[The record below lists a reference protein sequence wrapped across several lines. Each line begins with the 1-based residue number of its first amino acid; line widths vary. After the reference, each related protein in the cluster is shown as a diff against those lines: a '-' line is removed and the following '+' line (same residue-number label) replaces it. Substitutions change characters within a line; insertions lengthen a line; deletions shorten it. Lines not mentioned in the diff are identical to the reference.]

1 MMTPTHDRY
10 ARQSILP
17 HVGTHGQAQ
26 LSRSCALVVGAGA
39 LGSPVLQYLVGAGVG
54 HLIIVDPDVVQLSNL
69 HRQPLHDEGQLGL
82 FKVHS
87 AVERLHA
94 LNSTIR
100 LTPHAVALTPDN
112 APDWVAQADVVLDCA
127 DSFAVSYTLSDE
139 CHRQGKA
146 YISASVL
153 GMSGYV
159 GGFCQRAP
167 SLRAVFPQIPAQAT
181 TCSEAGVMGP
191 VAATLGSIQAQMAL
205 VVLLGQQPSPL
216 GLMVSVDLSSY
227 EFRRFRFDL
236 ASEPDGVDYPF
247 IGRTSISLD
256 DCVIDLRSADE
267 SAELCVPHATR
278 VLPYE
283 WEQWLC
289 AYLSQS
295 ARRDAQ
301 RLILACRSGLRAW
314 RAADAARAH
323 WSGPIHLFAV
333 GESPPTA

>member
-1 MMTPTHDRY
+1 MTHTHDRY

-17 HVGTHGQAQ
+17 HVGAAGQDQ

-39 LGSPVLQYLVGAGVG
+39 LGSPVLQYLAGAGVS
-54 HLIIVDPDVVQLSNL
+54 HLIIVDPDGVQLSNL
-69 HRQPLHDEGQLGL
+69 HRQPLHDERQLGQL
-82 FKVHS
+82 KVHS
-87 AVERLHA
+87 AVERLHT

-100 LTPHAVALTPDN
+100 LTPHAVALSPDN
-112 APDWVAQADVVLDCA
+112 APDWVVQADVVLDCA

-139 CHRQGKA
+139 CLRQSKP

-205 VVLLGQQPSPL
+205 AVLLGQQPSPL

-236 ASEPDGVDYPF
+236 APEPDGVDYPF
-247 IGRTSISLD
+247 IGRASITPD
-256 DCVIDLRSADE
+256 DCVIDLRNTDE

-278 VLPYE
+278 VLPDALSE
-283 WEQWLC
+283 WLHIHLAHAAPRTE
-289 AYLSQS
+289 
-295 ARRDAQ
+295 Q

-314 RAADAARAH
+314 RAADAIRAD
-323 WSGPIHLFAV
+323 WLGDIYLMAV
-333 GESPPTA
+333 GESPTHP